1 MSEPTIDNSKM
12 KGKQSMKKIIL
23 GVTLIM
29 GMAVVVKADYRS
41 EQDTLQTDY
50 DSALHSKT
58 VLIKYG
64 DMNQWVTRQVKES
77 AIIGGQLKTL
87 YEIAPTKTWK
97 RNTPY
102 VNWAGSPWGTSNVM
116 AKVSG
121 IIKTNQSVYR
131 DTHPGHGYCAK
142 LVTHIETCKVLGI
155 VNIKVL
161 AAGSIYLGQM
171 LEPITSTSNPMAKLD
186 AGMRFTARPKAL
198 MFD

>member
-1 MSEPTIDNSKM
+1 
-12 KGKQSMKKIIL
+12 MKKIIL

-50 DSALHSKT
+50 DSALYSKT

-142 LVTHIETCKVLGI
+142 LVTHIET
-155 VNIKVL
+155 
-161 AAGSIYLGQM
+161 
-171 LEPITSTSNPMAKLD
+171 
-186 AGMRFTARPKAL
+186 
-198 MFD
+198 